1 MKMKK
6 TYGGGGG
13 GVLLALMMATIL
25 ALEASSVGGEES
37 CWEILAGILLNVS
50 PKILYL
56 ETVGGISLE
65 VSPKILETVSWN
77 SPRSGAS
84 VSPKLGDSIAQI
96 RDSIA

>member
-37 CWEILAGILLNVS
+37 CWEILDGILFKVS
-50 PKILYL
+50 PNMYL
-56 ETVGGISLE
+56 SRD
-65 VSPKILETVSWN
+65 SRWN
-77 SPRSGAS
+77 SPHG
-84 VSPKLGDSIAQI
+84 VS
-96 RDSIA
+96 